1 MNIGYL
7 IAGCVFLFNPTV
19 NLIDVLPDVAGYLL
33 ILKGLYR
40 LSDLNGKIKTARQKF
55 KAAVWISLGELLAM
69 LMIPILDATWYL
81 ILSFVFGVLKLIYLI
96 PAFVNLFEGISYL
109 ELRYTHHKARRESA
123 AKPRFGGVFDKTEFE
138 SGTAY
143 FELYEKKNAPNSAP
157 FFERGISFSGGDERL
172 CIADAGFSS
181 RNRDK
186 TVYLYESDEARIM
199 SVVFVIVH
207 VVCACLPE
215 FTAIAGTGGGY
226 VTADP
231 TDFTGLRT
239 VLALFLAGISAVIGI
254 LWLVRMLRYF
264 NGFRRDRRFVSVL
277 EEKYTAEIVPD
288 GLLWTGRKTR
298 AFCTLCVGAFAFF
311 LCLPISGVS
320 LGGHLIDSF
329 YFVPEFMW
337 GVVMLFAFRG
347 AGEYAPRRRA
357 ASGKTALFIV
367 FSAAAYVL
375 LALYSARFAGSAFP
389 YEEEGFVP
397 VYIAFLICFVL
408 AFLMFS
414 LVVPEKK
421 RVYLRLAQRCT
432 EMSSAG
438 LFEMS
443 EQKQEERLTALTRR
457 IRRYAALEYIYAGVS
472 VICMAAV
479 PFGVE
484 SELLALS
491 WFFRLMFGVV
501 LMIYAAAIAG
511 NLHDELERVI

>member
-69 LMIPILDATWYL
+69 LMIPILDVTWYL

-298 AFCTLCVGAFAFF
+298 RILYALRGRFCFFPVSADQRRQSRRTSYRFVLFCAGIYVGRCDAVRLPRSGRICAAPPCCVGKDGAVYRFF
-311 LCLPISGVS
+311 RCGLCTACSLFRKICGKRFPLRGGGLRSGIYRVFDLLCIGFPHVFS
-320 LGGHLIDSF
+320 CG
-329 YFVPEFMW
+329 
-337 GVVMLFAFRG
+337 
-347 AGEYAPRRRA
+347 
-357 ASGKTALFIV
+357 SGKK
-367 FSAAAYVL
+367 
-375 LALYSARFAGSAFP
+375 ARLPEAG
-389 YEEEGFVP
+389 
-397 VYIAFLICFVL
+397 
-408 AFLMFS
+408 
-414 LVVPEKK
+414 
-421 RVYLRLAQRCT
+421 
-432 EMSSAG
+432 
-438 LFEMS
+438 
-443 EQKQEERLTALTRR
+443 
-457 IRRYAALEYIYAGVS
+457 
-472 VICMAAV
+472 AAV
-479 PFGVE
+479 YGDV
-484 SELLALS
+484 LS
-491 WFFRLMFGVV
+491 GAF
-501 LMIYAAAIAG
+501 
-511 NLHDELERVI
+511 